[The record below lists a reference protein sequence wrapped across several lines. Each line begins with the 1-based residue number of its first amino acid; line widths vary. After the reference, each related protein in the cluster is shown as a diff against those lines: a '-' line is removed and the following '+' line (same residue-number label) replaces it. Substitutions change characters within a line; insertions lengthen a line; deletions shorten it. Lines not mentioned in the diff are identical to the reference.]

1 MYFEKKLGYSTAR
14 IILFVI
20 TILIFIV
27 QASFLFFTDYYQL
40 IILGLFIY
48 IMIFFV
54 ILEIPLKIIVT
65 DESIAMDCVKGLTT
79 IYFNEIQSIEMLR
92 HGLGFPL
99 IRNNFLG
106 YTGIFYNFDIGIIHV
121 KLKSSFS
128 QALLI
133 RTKNGKNYAFSCEDL
148 QNVADFIKTKI
159 QQKNTA
165 R

>member
-79 IYFNEIQSIEMLR
+79 IYFNEIKSIEMQE
-92 HGLGFPL
+92 
-99 IRNNFLG
+99 IRGIQLWKSNFLG
-106 YTGIFYNFDIGIIHV
+106 YSGIFYNFDIGIIHV
-121 KLKSSFS
+121 KLRKFS
-128 QALLI
+128 QAFLI
-133 RTKNGKNYAFSCEDL
+133 QTKSGKNYAFGCEDAAT
-148 QNVADFIKTKI
+148 VVRYVKSKI
-159 QQKNTA
+159 Q
-165 R
+165 